1 MKSFDWRNME
11 LRDFFGLVA
20 IGILLFTVIFD
31 FGFCYVHRDYAEKN
45 KEELIS
51 VYLDLPR
58 MNHIQNES
66 YEVLKARK
74 LLVYYISGRIS
85 TDITD
90 QQFADS
96 YKLPLPFSGWKL
108 DNQNWHK
115 PNYRIIAHK
124 GEFSLYISKRENDSC
139 WHIILDK
146 EDWLYKKRF

>member
-1 MKSFDWRNME
+1 MIGEIWNYE
-11 LRDFFGLVA
+11 IFFGLVA

-90 QQFADS
+90 QQFADY
-96 YKLPLPFSGWKL
+96 YKLHLPLSGWKL
-108 DNQNWHK
+108 VNQNWHM

>member
-58 MNHIQNES
+58 MNNMRNES
-66 YEVLKARK
+66 YEVLKAKK

-85 TDITD
+85 TSISD
-90 QQFADS
+90 QQFAEY
-96 YKLPLPFSGWKL
+96 YKLHLPLSGWKL

>member
-11 LRDFFGLVA
+11 LRDFFALVA
-20 IGILLFTVIFD
+20 IGILLFTVIFA
-31 FGFCYVHRDYAEKN
+31 FGFCYFNRDYAEKN

-90 QQFADS
+90 QQFADY
-96 YKLPLPFSGWKL
+96 YKLHLPLSGWKL

-115 PNYRIIAHK
+115 PNYRIIAHQ

>member
-20 IGILLFTVIFD
+20 IGILLFTIIFD

-66 YEVLKARK
+66 YEVLKAKK

-85 TDITD
+85 TSISD
-90 QQFADS
+90 QQFAEY
-96 YKLPLPFSGWKL
+96 YKLHLPLSGWKL

>member
-20 IGILLFTVIFD
+20 IGILLFTIIFD

-90 QQFADS
+90 
-96 YKLPLPFSGWKL
+96 KL

>member
-58 MNHIQNES
+58 MNNMRNES
-66 YEVLKARK
+66 YEVLKAKK

-85 TDITD
+85 TSISD
-90 QQFADS
+90 QQFAEY
-96 YKLPLPFSGWKL
+96 YKLHLPLSGWKL

-139 WHIILDK
+139 
-146 EDWLYKKRF
+146 

>member
-20 IGILLFTVIFD
+20 IGILLFTVIFA
-31 FGFCYVHRDYAEKN
+31 FGFCYFNRDYAEKN

-90 QQFADS
+90 QQFADY
-96 YKLPLPFSGWKL
+96 YKLHLPLSGWKL

-139 WHIILDK
+139 WNIILDK

>member
-51 VYLDLPR
+51 VYSDLPR

-85 TDITD
+85 TSISD
-90 QQFADS
+90 QQFAEY
-96 YKLPLPFSGWKL
+96 YKLHLPLSGWKL

>member
-20 IGILLFTVIFD
+20 IGILLFTVIFA
-31 FGFCYVHRDYAEKN
+31 FGFCYFNRDYAEKN

-90 QQFADS
+90 QQFADY
-96 YKLPLPFSGWKL
+96 YKSHLLLDGWKL

-115 PNYRIIAHK
+115 SKYHIIAHK
-124 GEFSLYISKRENDSC
+124 GEFSLEIFKVENDDC
-139 WHIILDK
+139 WRIYLDK

>member
-11 LRDFFGLVA
+11 LRDFFALVA
-20 IGILLFTVIFD
+20 IGILLFTVIFA
-31 FGFCYVHRDYAEKN
+31 FGFCYFNRDYAEKN

-51 VYLDLPR
+51 VYFDLPR

-90 QQFADS
+90 QQFADY
-96 YKLPLPFSGWKL
+96 YKLHLPLSGWKL

>member
-11 LRDFFGLVA
+11 LRDFFALVA
-20 IGILLFTVIFD
+20 IGILLFTVIFA
-31 FGFCYVHRDYAEKN
+31 FGFCYFNRDYAEKN

-66 YEVLKARK
+66 YEVVKARK

-90 QQFADS
+90 QQFADY
-96 YKLPLPFSGWKL
+96 YKLHLPLSGWKL

>member
-1 MKSFDWRNME
+1 MKSFYWRDIDLQAFLGFIAM
-11 LRDFFGLVA
+11 
-20 IGILLFTVIFD
+20 GILLVAAIFA
-31 FGFCYVHRDYAEKN
+31 FGFCYFNRDYAEKN

-90 QQFADS
+90 QQFADY
-96 YKLPLPFSGWKL
+96 YKLHLPLSGWKL

-115 PNYRIIAHK
+115 PKYHIIAHK
-124 GEFSLYISKRENDSC
+124 GEFSLEIFKVENDDC
-139 WHIILDK
+139 WRIYLDK
-146 EDWLYKKRF
+146 EDWLSKKNF

>member
-20 IGILLFTVIFD
+20 IGILLFTVIFA
-31 FGFCYVHRDYAEKN
+31 FGFCYFNRDYAEKN

-66 YEVLKARK
+66 YEVLKAKK

-90 QQFADS
+90 QQFADY
-96 YKLPLPFSGWKL
+96 YKLHLPLSGWKL

>member
-74 LLVYYISGRIS
+74 LLVYYISGSMINVVE
-85 TDITD
+85 TH
-90 QQFADS
+90 
-96 YKLPLPFSGWKL
+96 YV
-108 DNQNWHK
+108 
-115 PNYRIIAHK
+115 
-124 GEFSLYISKRENDSC
+124 SC
-139 WHIILDK
+139 NIYFFVRK
-146 EDWLYKKRF
+146 EVRSE

>member
-90 QQFADS
+90 QQFADY
-96 YKLPLPFSGWKL
+96 YKSHLPLSGWKL

>member
-20 IGILLFTVIFD
+20 IGILLFTIIFA
-31 FGFCYVHRDYAEKN
+31 FGFCYFNRDYAEKN

-66 YEVLKARK
+66 YEVLKAKK

-90 QQFADS
+90 QQFADY
-96 YKLPLPFSGWKL
+96 YKLHLPLSGWKL

>member
-11 LRDFFGLVA
+11 LRDFFALVA
-20 IGILLFTVIFD
+20 IGILLFTVIFA
-31 FGFCYVHRDYAEKN
+31 FGFCYFNRDYAEKN

-66 YEVLKARK
+66 YEVLKAKK

-85 TDITD
+85 TSISD
-90 QQFADS
+90 QQFAEY
-96 YKLPLPFSGWKL
+96 YKLHLPLSGWKL
-108 DNQNWHK
+108 DNQNWYK

>member
-90 QQFADS
+90 QQFAD
-96 YKLPLPFSGWKL
+96 Y
-108 DNQNWHK
+108 
-115 PNYRIIAHK
+115 Y
-124 GEFSLYISKRENDSC
+124 
-139 WHIILDK
+139 
-146 EDWLYKKRF
+146 

>member
-1 MKSFDWRNME
+1 MKSFYWRDIDLQAFLGFIAM
-11 LRDFFGLVA
+11 
-20 IGILLFTVIFD
+20 GILLVAAIFD

-66 YEVLKARK
+66 YEVLKAKK

-85 TDITD
+85 TSISD
-90 QQFADS
+90 QQFAEY
-96 YKLPLPFSGWKL
+96 YKLHLPLSGWKL

-139 WHIILDK
+139 
-146 EDWLYKKRF
+146 

>member
-66 YEVLKARK
+66 YEVLK
-74 LLVYYISGRIS
+74 LGS
-85 TDITD
+85 
-90 QQFADS
+90 FW
-96 YKLPLPFSGWKL
+96 F
-108 DNQNWHK
+108 
-115 PNYRIIAHK
+115 
-124 GEFSLYISKRENDSC
+124 
-139 WHIILDK
+139 IILVAGYLLILLINNLPITINCIYHYLGGNWIIRIGISQIIVLLPTKVNFHCIFLK
-146 EDWLYKKRF
+146 ERMIVVGILF

>member
-11 LRDFFGLVA
+11 LRDFFALVA
-20 IGILLFTVIFD
+20 IGILLFTVIFA
-31 FGFCYVHRDYAEKN
+31 FGFCYFNRDYAEKN

-90 QQFADS
+90 QQFADY
-96 YKLPLPFSGWKL
+96 YKSHLLLDGWKL
-108 DNQNWHK
+108 DNQN
-115 PNYRIIAHK
+115 
-124 GEFSLYISKRENDSC
+124 
-139 WHIILDK
+139 
-146 EDWLYKKRF
+146 

>member
-11 LRDFFGLVA
+11 LRDFFALVA
-20 IGILLFTVIFD
+20 IGILLFTVIFA
-31 FGFCYVHRDYAEKN
+31 FGFCYFNRDYAEKN

-66 YEVLKARK
+66 YEVLKAKK

-90 QQFADS
+90 QQFADY
-96 YKLPLPFSGWKL
+96 YKLHLPLSGWKL

>member
-31 FGFCYVHRDYAEKN
+31 FGFCYVHRDYAENN
-45 KEELIS
+45 KKELIS

-58 MNHIQNES
+58 MNNMRNES
-66 YEVLKARK
+66 YEVLKAKK

-85 TDITD
+85 TSISD
-90 QQFADS
+90 QQFAEY
-96 YKLPLPFSGWKL
+96 YKLHLPLSGWKL

-139 WHIILDK
+139 
-146 EDWLYKKRF
+146 

>member
-20 IGILLFTVIFD
+20 IGILLFTVIFA
-31 FGFCYVHRDYAEKN
+31 FGFCYFNRDYAEKN

-66 YEVLKARK
+66 YEVLKAKK

-90 QQFADS
+90 QQFADY
-96 YKLPLPFSGWKL
+96 YKLHLPLSGWKL

-146 EDWLYKKRF
+146 EDWLSKKNF

>member
-45 KEELIS
+45 KKELIS

-58 MNHIQNES
+58 MNNMRNES
-66 YEVLKARK
+66 YEVLKAKK

-85 TDITD
+85 TSISD
-90 QQFADS
+90 QQFAEY
-96 YKLPLPFSGWKL
+96 YKLHLPLSGWKL

>member
-11 LRDFFGLVA
+11 LRDFFALVA
-20 IGILLFTVIFD
+20 IGILLFTIIFA
-31 FGFCYVHRDYAEKN
+31 FGFCYFNRDYAEKN

-66 YEVLKARK
+66 YEVLKAKK

-90 QQFADS
+90 QQFADY
-96 YKLPLPFSGWKL
+96 YKLHLPLSGWKL

>member
-11 LRDFFGLVA
+11 LRDFFALVA
-20 IGILLFTVIFD
+20 IGILLFTVIFA
-31 FGFCYVHRDYAEKN
+31 FGFCYFNRDYAEKN

-90 QQFADS
+90 QQFADY
-96 YKLPLPFSGWKL
+96 YKLHLPLSGWKL
-108 DNQNWHK
+108 DNQN
-115 PNYRIIAHK
+115 
-124 GEFSLYISKRENDSC
+124 
-139 WHIILDK
+139 
-146 EDWLYKKRF
+146 

>member
-31 FGFCYVHRDYAEKN
+31 FGFC
-45 KEELIS
+45 
-51 VYLDLPR
+51 
-58 MNHIQNES
+58 NES

-90 QQFADS
+90 QQFADY
-96 YKLPLPFSGWKL
+96 YKSHLLLDGWKL

-115 PNYRIIAHK
+115 PKYHIIAHK
-124 GEFSLYISKRENDSC
+124 GEFSLEIFKVENDDC
-139 WHIILDK
+139 WRIYLDK
-146 EDWLYKKRF
+146 EDWLSKKNF